1 MILENLKQVAEKNVK
16 QTANDVL
23 DLVLVPAIEAAVA
36 KTATPIDDM
45 VVASIK
51 SKALEEAKKLIE
63 QIKF

>member
-51 SKALEEAKKLIE
+51 AKSLEEAKKLIE